1 LAEYVLREGV
11 PVRLRRA
18 GLELLGQWTS
28 VTRLDP
34 ADGFVRV
41 QGRRDGEAAVM
52 ALRPLLPR
60 LLELK

>member
-1 LAEYVLREGV
+1 V